1 MFLIFK
7 FQKQITFIKIFFSF
21 FRSVTDSAFI
31 RNASETIRSGKWS
44 QHHNRCCSMIWCS
57 IALLKELLITDCIES
72 VEKIHESEFLG
83 VLQFTGLEP
92 IWYLKHTQSETYRH
106 TYFPI

>member
-92 IWYLKHTQSETYRH
+92 I
-106 TYFPI
+106 